1 MLWKWGSVWNIFGF
15 LLLNYILFAF
25 LCTGSLMQS
34 EWHFIKREI
43 CCKWTQGRSNLL
55 WVSGYITNIYVFISQ
70 VQGRCLQLSLS
81 VQNCFGRPT
90 FTCYNLCWHTQHW
103 TTREVTLSS
112 VEKILT
118 QNLSCLAEGWSCV
131 GLVMSLMPEKLIK
144 QDKTHI
150 LCRCKVMSLV
160 FKQSALIPTWIIK
173 WKFIN
178 YRCTS
183 LSKFD

>member
-1 MLWKWGSVWNIFGF
+1 MLSFVQAHWCRVND
-15 LLLNYILFAF
+15 
-25 LCTGSLMQS
+25 TSL
-34 EWHFIKREI
+34 REKSAANELKGEAT
-43 CCKWTQGRSNLL
+43 CFEYQGISQ
-55 WVSGYITNIYVFISQ
+55 IYVFISQ